1 MTKATDL
8 TEQIKTAL
16 ETVAPVYLFGDRKGD
31 SAAPPFILVQIES
44 DDLLRFVGN
53 AAHRV
58 IRYNLDVVLS
68 RTEGLAGLQQA
79 HYDILKA
86 LSLGALPT
94 HRTTESGWPF
104 EESATVDP
112 DQDGS
117 ATIRLTSSVAFGYV
131 EKY

>member
-8 TEQIKTAL
+8 TEQIVTAL
-16 ETVAPVYLFGDRKGD
+16 ETVAPVYLFGDRKLD
-31 SAAPPFILVQIES
+31 SAAPPFILVQVES
-44 DDLLRFVGN
+44 DDLQEFRGN
-53 AAHRV
+53 AARRV
-58 IRYNLDVVLS
+58 IRYSLDVVLA
-68 RTEGLAGLQQA
+68 RTEGLTGLQQA

-86 LSLGALPT
+86 LTLGELPT
-94 HRTTESGWPF
+94 TRATESGWPF